1 MPYDGYLHFPGFPP
15 IKGVGEPI
23 TAIEAEMPQ
32 SEAIEKARKI
42 GEFNGKNAASW
53 VFDGNTTTETYET
66 VLKGIED
73 GDPAIYD
80 MFTEPNFSGEY
91 GDSYSERDL
100 ADDIGISY
108 DDTKTEEM
116 DEIADHYL
124 DAARWTFWHEI
135 ERVARLQL
143 G

>member
-42 GEFNGKNAASW
+42 GEQNGKNAASW
-53 VFDGNTTTETYET
+53 VFDGNTPIETYQT
-66 VLKGIED
+66 VLSGINE
-73 GDPAIYD
+73 GDPQVYD
-80 MFTEPNFSGEY
+80 MYAEPNFSGEY

-100 ADDIGISY
+100 ADEIGIDY
-108 DDTKTEEM
+108 LAVTTREM
-116 DEIADHYL
+116 DEIAKHYL
-124 DAARWTFWHEI
+124 DAAQWAFWHEI